1 MAEEKTVSEA
11 PRGTGFYTPAPPPF
25 SPAPKGTGFV
35 SQGGGNSGGG
45 NSQISSPAPTGTGYV
60 SQAPPASVKTF
71 EQSSPKAQVEF
82 LNKIQP
88 AQVQAQ
94 ARAADQQQMA
104 AALGLGTIG
113 VPADVSSRYAES
125 QAFREKR
132 AAQVEAGARGTDV
145 SYPTGVK
152 SPIYSEN
159 VSTAMT
165 KGGSVFIGGVG
176 GYEFKAPPAPQQA
189 QGGMS
194 PAPQTGQLFSPMAQA
209 DLNAIQTRQ
218 EFAAASVPG
227 VVGGAS
233 LATGGYFS
241 LIERPAEIPMQAERK
256 SIFNLEP
263 AVNQYGN
270 VKFRETVTGAVE
282 YGFERATRLAE
293 PVLFPALS
301 MVPKQV
307 KEPVISFGKSLVGG
321 AASGTILV
329 SPFGL
334 GEAIGTI
341 GNQPQ
346 QQRLMIEFGGAALV
360 GGVAGRVFPMKT
372 GIPQY
377 RVSSSGYVPFS
388 AKPTE
393 AITSTRFT
401 VERAPPGFIAR
412 STTDVPSGGIVSQ
425 GGRVVGEYTES
436 GLVTRTVTPFTS
448 KAGSFVKI
456 QEVSQMPVGGFTKT
470 KVQQFAVKMEE
481 AGPQRQFVA
490 SEATLFNMP
499 RTFPMGT
506 TLTSQRYGEG
516 VLFKT
521 ATGEFVSRTPTS
533 DFATGGLF
541 VKGQKIFVS
550 DELGRVSGVS
560 QVPVQFREMPA
571 GGKPGSGAKF
581 IPPGNY
587 QVQISREI
595 PKQTTGIPNEI
606 PTVQYSKVE
615 AYKPPRVEVQTRG
628 GQAAIQTYDIRSYDK
643 PISASEIQ
651 ATVPR
656 MATAPTSKASTGIIP
671 MNFIKYAEAVSEKQS
686 EMSRFDTRVMQI
698 TPQKTGGRMSVFV
711 GQSSFTGG
719 ISGIISPQV
728 IIPRQTTPQTT
739 GTITAQTFPQTFPSF
754 GSVPFMKPPVI
765 ETPGKPKLEFPNL
778 VFPEMSGGFEFGKK
792 TKREKGKYQPSFIAV
807 TLGIRGKPGKS
818 EMTGFAIRPVALAG
832 KKKRGKK

>member
-1 MAEEKTVSEA
+1 MS
-11 PRGTGFYTPAPPPF
+11 
-25 SPAPKGTGFV
+25 
-35 SQGGGNSGGG
+35 
-45 NSQISSPAPTGTGYV
+45 
-60 SQAPPASVKTF
+60 
-71 EQSSPKAQVEF
+71 
-82 LNKIQP
+82 
-88 AQVQAQ
+88 
-94 ARAADQQQMA
+94 
-104 AALGLGTIG
+104 
-113 VPADVSSRYAES
+113 
-125 QAFREKR
+125 
-132 AAQVEAGARGTDV
+132 
-145 SYPTGVK
+145 
-152 SPIYSEN
+152 
-159 VSTAMT
+159 

-176 GYEFKAPPAPQQA
+176 AYEFKAPPATQPLA

-194 PAPQTGQLFSPMAQA
+194 PSPQTGQLFSPMAQA
-209 DLNAIQTRQ
+209 DLNRVQTSQ
-218 EFAAASVPG
+218 EFAAASAPG

-241 LIERPAEIPMQAERK
+241 LIERPVEAPMQAERK
-256 SIFNLEP
+256 SIFNLKP

-301 MVPKQV
+301 MVPKQI

-321 AASGTILV
+321 AASGTLLV

-346 QQRLMIEFGGAALV
+346 QQRLSIEFGGAALF
-360 GGVAGRVFPMKT
+360 GGVVGKVFPMKT
-372 GIPQY
+372 SIPQY
-377 RVSSSGYVPFS
+377 QVSSTGYVPFS

-393 AITSTRFT
+393 ALTSTRFT
-401 VERAPPGFIAR
+401 VDKAPSGFIAR

-425 GGRVVGEYTES
+425 GGRVVGEYAES

-448 KAGSFVKI
+448 KAGSFVKV
-456 QEVSQMPVGGFTKT
+456 QEVSQMPVGSFTKI
-470 KVQQFAVKMEE
+470 KVQQFAVKLEE
-481 AGPQRQFVA
+481 IGPQRQFVA

-506 TLTSQRYGEG
+506 TLTTQRYGEG

-521 ATGEFVSRTPTS
+521 ATGEFVSRTPTA

-541 VKGQKIFVS
+541 TKGQKIFVS

-571 GGKPGSGAKF
+571 GGKPGSEAKF

-587 QVQISREI
+587 QVQISRTA
-595 PKQTTGIPNEI
+595 PKQTMGVPNEI
-606 PTVQYSKVE
+606 PTVEYSKVE
-615 AYKPPRVEVQTRG
+615 AYKPPRVEVQARG

-643 PISASEIQ
+643 PISSSEIQ
-651 ATVPR
+651 TFIPRAATTTTSR
-656 MATAPTSKASTGIIP
+656 TASGIIP
-671 MNFIKYAEAVSEKQS
+671 VNFIKYAEAVSQKQS
-686 EMSRFDTRVMQI
+686 EFSKFDIRAIQTQTRQ
-698 TPQKTGGRMSVFV
+698 QEGQRMSMFI

-719 ISGIISPQV
+719 ISGITSPKIVTPKQF
-728 IIPRQTTPQTT
+728 TPQLT
-739 GTITAQTFPQTFPSF
+739 GTITAQTFPQITPSMV
-754 GSVPFMKPPVI
+754 GVPFMKPPTI
-765 ETPGKPKLEFPNL
+765 DIPFKPQLGMPGM

-792 TKREKGKYQPSFIAV
+792 TKKQKGKYSPSFIAV

-818 EMTGFAIRPVALAG
+818 EMSGFAVRPMALAG
-832 KKKRGKK
+832 KKRR

>member
-1 MAEEKTVSEA
+1 
-11 PRGTGFYTPAPPPF
+11 
-25 SPAPKGTGFV
+25 
-35 SQGGGNSGGG
+35 
-45 NSQISSPAPTGTGYV
+45 
-60 SQAPPASVKTF
+60 
-71 EQSSPKAQVEF
+71 
-82 LNKIQP
+82 
-88 AQVQAQ
+88 
-94 ARAADQQQMA
+94 MA
-104 AALGLGTIG
+104 AALGLGTTG
-113 VPADVSSRYAES
+113 VPAEVSSRYAES
-125 QAFREKR
+125 QTFREKR
-132 AAQVEAGARGTDV
+132 AAQVEAGAKGTDV
-145 SYPTGVK
+145 SYPSGVK
-152 SPIYSEN
+152 SPLYSEN
-159 VSTAMT
+159 VTTAMT
-165 KGGSVFIGGVG
+165 KGGNVFIGGVG
-176 GYEFKAPPAPQQA
+176 GYEFKAPPAPQPT
-189 QGGMS
+189 QGIMS
-194 PAPQTGQLFSPMAQA
+194 AAPTQREQLYSPMAQA

-218 EFAAASVPG
+218 EFAAASAPG

-241 LIERPAEIPMQAERK
+241 LIERPAETPMQVERR

-301 MVPKQV
+301 MVPKQI

-321 AASGTILV
+321 AASGTLLV

-346 QQRLMIEFGGAALV
+346 QQRLVIEFGGAALF
-360 GGVAGRVFPMKT
+360 GGVVGKAFPMKT

-377 RVSSSGYVPFS
+377 QVSSTGYVPFS

-393 AITSTRFT
+393 ALTSTRFT
-401 VERAPPGFIAR
+401 VEKAPSGFIAR

-448 KAGSFVKI
+448 KAGSFVKV
-456 QEVSQMPVGGFTKT
+456 QEVSQMPVGSFTKT

-506 TLTSQRYGEG
+506 TLTTQRYGEG

-521 ATGEFVSRTPTS
+521 ATGEFVSRTPTA

-541 VKGQKIFVS
+541 TKGQKIFVS

-571 GGKPGSGAKF
+571 GGKPGSEAKF

-587 QVQISREI
+587 QVQISRTA
-595 PKQTTGIPNEI
+595 PKQTVGVPNEI

-615 AYKPPRVEVQTRG
+615 AYKPPRVEVPTRG
-628 GQAAIQTYDIRSYDK
+628 GQTAIQTYDIRSYDK

-656 MATAPTSKASTGIIP
+656 MATATTSKASTGIIP
-671 MNFIKYAEAVSEKQS
+671 MNFIKYAEAVTQKQS
-686 EMSRFDTRVMQI
+686 VFSKFDIRTIQTQTRQ
-698 TPQKTGGRMSVFV
+698 QEWQRMSVFV

-719 ISGIISPQV
+719 ISGIASPQIV
-728 IIPRQTTPQTT
+728 TPKQFTPQLT
-739 GTITAQTFPQTFPSF
+739 GTITAQTFPQITPSMV
-754 GSVPFMKPPVI
+754 GVPFMKPPI
-765 ETPGKPKLEFPNL
+765 IDTPGKPRLEFPNFM
-778 VFPEMSGGFEFGKK
+778 FPEMSGGFEFGKK
-792 TKREKGKYQPSFIAV
+792 TKKEKGKYSPSFIAV

-818 EMTGFAIRPVALAG
+818 EMTGFAIRPMALAG
-832 KKKRGKK
+832 KKRGRK